1 MSSIL
6 VISVEIIGESY
17 SLCQANNTFVDNCD
31 SQGSQ
36 KDWIS
41 IGIIFAGIFIVGIG
55 SSSIYSFG
63 IPYIDDNSEKK
74 NSPLAL
80 SLAMISRI
88 LGPAFGNIL
97 GSFTLRIFANPGEN
111 LEGNI

>member
-6 VISVEIIGESY
+6 VISVDIIGESY
-17 SLCQANNTFVDNCD
+17 SLCQANNTFVDNCG